1 MREDA
6 LSGTIVS
13 SRRRSVMRKQ
23 DLARFRKDLEAQLAS
38 LTEQGAITVHEM
50 GDSDEELPD
59 PNDRATRESDRA
71 KELRL
76 RDRDRKLMEKIQ
88 LALRRIDEG
97 TFGICDSCGQ
107 RIDLARL
114 RARPVTTL
122 CIECKRE
129 AELRERA

>member
-1 MREDA
+1 
-6 LSGTIVS
+6 
-13 SRRRSVMRKQ
+13 MRKQ
-23 DLARFRKDLEAQLAS
+23 DFARFRKDLEAQLAS
-38 LTEQGAITVHEM
+38 LTAQGAVTVHEM
-50 GDSDEELPD
+50 GDTDEELPD

-88 LALRRIDEG
+88 VALRRIDEG

>member
-1 MREDA
+1 
-6 LSGTIVS
+6 
-13 SRRRSVMRKQ
+13 MRKQ
-23 DLARFRKDLEAQLAS
+23 DFARFRKELEAQLAL
-38 LTEQGAITVHEM
+38 LTEQGAVTVHEM
-50 GDSDEELPD
+50 GDADAELPD

-88 LALRRIDEG
+88 VALRRIDDG
-97 TFGICDSCGQ
+97 TFGICESCGQ
-107 RIDLARL
+107 RIDVARL

-129 AELRERA
+129 AEQRERA